1 MPEILLLIATFGAMV
16 LFYVLFSKVV
26 PIISIWE
33 MKVGQ
38 HPQLAHEHETTDQ
51 KAAMWRTH
59 P

>member
-1 MPEILLLIATFGAMV
+1 MI
-16 LFYVLFSKVV
+16 LFYVIFSKLV

-38 HPQLAHEHETTDQ
+38 HPQLAHEHLTSDE
-51 KAAMWRTH
+51 KATIWRTQ

>member
-1 MPEILLLIATFGAMV
+1 MV
-16 LFYVLFSKVV
+16 LFYVVFSKLV

-38 HPQLAHEHETTDQ
+38 HPQLAHERLTSDE
-51 KAAMWRTH
+51 KATIWRTQ